1 MGSFS
6 ILAVTC
12 PSCQKDGEFKRYETI
27 DITKNPSLRGEIM
40 NRNLFTYVCPHC
52 GEKIAV
58 AYDCVYTDT
67 ENKHCI
73 ALISTEIPPEIEGI
87 SAQGYSVR
95 IVHSVNDFV
104 EKIAL
109 FEDGIDDRV
118 CELCKLFLE
127 ESYEEQ
133 NNAELLA
140 AYYSGR
146 DTENDNLHF
155 FLIGDEAGNC
165 ETTLSMQSYRNIL
178 EVFEASPFNKETDT
192 EINSEWALLAL
203 KNGIFDIP
211 QNEI

>member
-1 MGSFS
+1 MINPKIVS
-6 ILAVTC
+6 VTC
-12 PSCQKDGEFKRYETI
+12 PDCQKDGEFRQFEIINITENPKMRD
-27 DITKNPSLRGEIM
+27 DIMSRQIFSYT
-40 NRNLFTYVCPHC
+40 CPHC
-52 GEKIAV
+52 GEKIPV
-58 AYDCVYTDT
+58 SYDCIYLDT

-73 ALISTEIPPEIEGI
+73 ALITNEIPSLIDSI
-87 SAQGYSVR
+87 SAEDYSIR
-95 IVHSVNDFV
+95 IVQTINDFI

-146 DTENDNLHF
+146 DMENENLHF
-155 FLIGDEAGNC
+155 YLIGNDAGNC

-178 EVFEASPFNKETDT
+178 EVFSGSQFDIKTEM

-203 KNGIFDIP
+203 KNGIFNIEQDI
-211 QNEI
+211 

>member
-1 MGSFS
+1 MEKFS
-6 ILAVTC
+6 IVSVTC
-12 PSCQKDGEFKRYETI
+12 PSCQKDGEFKRFETI
-27 DITKNPSLRGEIM
+27 NITETPSLRQEIM
-40 NRNLFTYVCPHC
+40 NRNIFTYICPHC
-52 GEKIAV
+52 GEKIV
-58 AYDCVYTDT
+58 VSYDCVYLDT

-73 ALISTEIPPEIEGI
+73 ALITSDVSELVESI
-87 SAQGYSVR
+87 SAKDYTVR
-95 IVHSVNDFV
+95 IVHSVNSFI

-140 AYYSGR
+140 AYYTGR
-146 DTENDNLHF
+146 DTENDNIHF

-178 EVFEASPFNKETDT
+178 EVFSNSPYDIKTET
-192 EINSEWALLAL
+192 EIDSEWALLAL
-203 KNGIFDIP
+203 HNGIFNVETDI
-211 QNEI
+211 

>member
-1 MGSFS
+1 M
-6 ILAVTC
+6 INPKIVTVTC
-12 PSCQKDGEFKRYETI
+12 PDCHKDGEFRQYETI
-27 DITKNPSLRGEIM
+27 NITENPNLRNDIMTRQIFSY
-40 NRNLFTYVCPHC
+40 TCPHC
-52 GEKIAV
+52 GETIIV
-58 AYDCVYTDT
+58 SYDCIYLDT

-73 ALISTEIPPEIEGI
+73 ALISNEIPALINSI
-87 SAQGYSVR
+87 SVQDYAIR
-95 IVHSVNDFV
+95 IVSNINDFI

-146 DTENDNLHF
+146 DIENENIHF
-155 FLIGDEAGNC
+155 YLIGDDAGNC

-178 EVFEASPFNKETDT
+178 EFFSGSQFDNKSEM
-192 EINSEWALLAL
+192 EINSAWALLAL
-203 KNGIFDIP
+203 KNGIFNIEQDI
-211 QNEI
+211 

>member
-1 MGSFS
+1 MEKSTLVS
-6 ILAVTC
+6 VTC
-12 PSCQKDGEFKRYETI
+12 PACDKEGELLKHEII
-27 DITKNPSLRGEIM
+27 DITKNPALRSEIV
-40 NRNLFTYVCPHC
+40 NRQIFTYTCPHC

-58 AYDCVYTDT
+58 SYDCIYIDT

-73 ALISTEIPPEIEGI
+73 ALITTDDFSFVDKI
-87 SAQGYSVR
+87 SAKDYDVR
-95 IVHSVNDFV
+95 VVGSINDFI

-118 CELCKLFLE
+118 CELCKLFLG

-146 DTENDNLHF
+146 DMENDNLHF
-155 FLIGDEAGNC
+155 YLIGDDAGNC

-178 EVFEASPFNKETDT
+178 EVFSASPFNNKEETRIDA
-192 EINSEWALLAL
+192 EWALLAL
-203 KNGIFDIP
+203 RDGIFDV
-211 QNEI
+211 ETDV

>member
-1 MGSFS
+1 MINPKIVS
-6 ILAVTC
+6 VNC
-12 PSCQKDGEFKRYETI
+12 PDCHKDGEFRQYETI
-27 DITKNPSLRGEIM
+27 NITENPNLRNDIMTRQIFSY
-40 NRNLFTYVCPHC
+40 TCPHC
-52 GEKIAV
+52 GETIIV
-58 AYDCVYTDT
+58 SYDCIYLDT

-73 ALISTEIPPEIEGI
+73 ALISNEIPAIINSI
-87 SAQGYSVR
+87 SAQDYTIR
-95 IVHSVNDFV
+95 IVSNINDFV

-146 DTENDNLHF
+146 DMENENIHF
-155 FLIGDEAGNC
+155 YLIGDDAGNC

-178 EVFEASPFNKETDT
+178 EVFSGSDFDNKSEM

-203 KNGIFDIP
+203 KNGIFNIEQDI
-211 QNEI
+211 